1 MPEADVELISE
12 IDTLLD
18 AIDNEI
24 SLLARVTSQM
34 NQDLDSRATEDMVRW
49 LDKWEPFPA
58 MELPDY

>member
-1 MPEADVELISE
+1 MELISE

-24 SLLARVTSQM
+24 SLLARVTNQM
-34 NQDLDSRATEDMVRW
+34 NLDLDTRGTQDMVRW

>member
-1 MPEADVELISE
+1 MELISE

-24 SLLARVTSQM
+24 SLLAWVTSQR